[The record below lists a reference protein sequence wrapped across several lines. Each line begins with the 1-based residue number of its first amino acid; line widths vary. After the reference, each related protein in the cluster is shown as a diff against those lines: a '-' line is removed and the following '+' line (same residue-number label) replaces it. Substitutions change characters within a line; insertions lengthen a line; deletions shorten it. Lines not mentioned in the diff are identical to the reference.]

1 MDSLYLIVALGA
13 ALAGFVQ
20 GLSGFAFALV
30 AMSVWAWTLE
40 PQLASAL
47 AVCGGLSGQILSAV
61 TVRRGFDWRL
71 LLPFVAGGLCGIPVG
86 TLLLPLLD
94 VTLFKVV
101 LGGVLVVLCPVM
113 LIAQHLPRIA
123 IRNPVAARLADAG
136 IGLVGGTLGG
146 IGGFSGVVPTLWCT
160 LRGMNKETQR
170 AVIQNFNLA
179 LLMVT
184 MLGYVATGIV
194 TLQTVPLL
202 LVVIPA
208 MLVPSLLGAKLY
220 IGISDAAFRRIVL
233 GLLTLSGLA
242 MLASALPKVL

>member
-1 MDSLYLIVALGA
+1 MVGLGA

-47 AVCGGLSGQILSAV
+47 AVCGGLSGQILSAI
-61 TVRRGFDWRL
+61 TVRRGFNVKL
-71 LLPFVAGGLCGIPVG
+71 LLPFIAGGLVGIPLG

-94 VTLFKVV
+94 VSLFKVV

-113 LIAQHLPRIA
+113 LLAQHLPRIQIA
-123 IRNPVAARLADAG
+123 RPFAARLADAG

-160 LRGMNKETQR
+160 LRGMNKDTQR

-179 LLMVT
+179 LLAVT

-194 TLQTVPLL
+194 TVRTVPLL

-208 MLVPSLLGAKLY
+208 MLIPSLLGAKLY
-220 IGISDAAFRRIVL
+220 IGISETAFRRIVL

-242 MLASALPKVL
+242 MLASALPKLL

>member
-1 MDSLYLIVALGA
+1 VDSLYLIVALGA

-30 AMSVWAWTLE
+30 AMSVWAWWLD

-61 TVRRGFDWRL
+61 TVRRGFDVKL

-86 TLLLPLLD
+86 TLLLPVLD
-94 VTLFKVV
+94 VSLFKVV

-113 LIAQHLPRIA
+113 LLAAHLPRIQ
-123 IRNPVAARLADAG
+123 IRNPLAARLADAG
-136 IGLVGGTLGG
+136 IGMVGGTLGG

-160 LRGMNKETQR
+160 LRGMAKDTQR
-170 AVIQNFNLA
+170 SVIQNFNLA

-194 TLQTVPLL
+194 TWKTVPYLL
-202 LVVIPA
+202 AVIPA

-242 MLASALPKVL
+242 MLGSAIPKL